1 MSAPERSA
9 VIKALNA
16 VRDPKSGKGLVEAG
30 LVQGLVAG
38 DGKAGFMME
47 VAAADAG
54 LYAPVRDEAEAALKA
69 LPGAERVQ
77 VVLTAEAAPGASAR
91 PAEAPGRTPP
101 HTHTHDPVPPGTVR
115 MRRGGARL
123 SPEAQAQ
130 AAPQGATPAGLK
142 PPHVAHVIAVAS
154 GKGGVGKST
163 VAVNLACALA
173 AIGRRTGLLD
183 ADIYGPSVPR
193 MTGLDAEPEVTADK
207 KLIPLQ
213 GWGLK
218 VMSIGLLVD
227 EGSPMI
233 WRGPMASSAVNQMLN
248 DVAWAS
254 EAEPLDVL
262 VVDMPPG
269 TGDIQL
275 TLSQRVA
282 LSGAVVVSTPQEV
295 ALIDARRAVAMF
307 EKTHVP
313 ILGLVENM
321 AYFPD
326 PDHRRAHRDLRA
338 RRGAGGGQD
347 ARRAVPGRNPHR
359 PGAPRGL
366 RRRPAPGRDRPGQ
379 RRRQGLPRHRRGRG
393 REARRRRGPQAGA
406 QDRVGRLSCVVRD
419 GRWRALLTM
428 TSFVAAK
435 PPSSS

>member
-16 VRDPKSGKGLVEAG
+16 VKDPKSGKGLVEAG

-54 LYAPVRDEAEAALKA
+54 LYAPVRDTAEAALKA
-69 LPGAERVQ
+69 LEGAERVQ
-77 VVLTAEAAPGASAR
+77 VVLTAEAAPGGAGR
-91 PAEAPGRTPP
+91 PVEAPGRTPP
-101 HTHTHDPVPPGTVR
+101 YAHTHDPVPPGTVR
-115 MRRGGARL
+115 MRKGVGSGGARL

-130 AAPQGATPAGLK
+130 AAPQGATPAAGLK

-193 MTGLDAEPEVTADK
+193 MTGLDSEPEVTADK

-248 DVAWAS
+248 DVAWGS

-307 EKTHVP
+307 DKTHVP

-326 PDHRRAHRDLRA
+326 PTTGAPIEIFGRGGVKAAAKTLGAAFLGEIPIDPALRA
-338 RRGAGGGQD
+338 ACD
-347 ARRAVPGRNPHR
+347 
-359 PGAPRGL
+359 
-366 RRRPAPGRDRPGQ
+366 
-379 RRRQGLPRHRRGRG
+379 
-393 REARRRRGPQAGA
+393 
-406 QDRVGRLSCVVRD
+406 D
-419 GRWRALLTM
+419 GRPLVATAPDSAAAKAFLAIAEQ
-428 TSFVAAK
+428 VAARLDDEADLK
-435 PPSSS
+435 PPPKIVWED